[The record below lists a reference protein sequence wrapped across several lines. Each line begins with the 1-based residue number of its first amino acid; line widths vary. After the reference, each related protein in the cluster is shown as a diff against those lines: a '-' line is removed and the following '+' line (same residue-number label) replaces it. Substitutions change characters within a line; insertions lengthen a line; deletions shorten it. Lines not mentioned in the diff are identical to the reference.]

1 MAIRRAMATMVALV
15 VAATFAASGIA
26 AQQPGQK
33 PQKRSKQEQQ
43 EIEQVV
49 KLVDGVMAGQPAPS
63 DITMTLE
70 PFFMKSQEQ
79 RTFVPFVLTVNNPP
93 KTDAAMYVRVVN
105 PAATPDPKAKK
116 VEYPWDDI
124 HFIPAAALA
133 GGDSVKL
140 NRVFMATA
148 GTYDVYIAFKER
160 LPEKAPKNTVP
171 KMGVLKTS
179 VTVPDYYNGELATST
194 ILVADKVNM
203 LSAPPSTEEARERP
217 FVFGLQEL
225 LPAPDMEFKKAEEL
239 SIFFQVYNAG
249 LDAAG
254 KPNLLLEYE
263 FHKVEGTGEK
273 FFNKTNPQTANAA
286 NLPPQFDPAKFPVPG
301 GITVPL
307 ASFGEGSY
315 RLNVKITDKANNN
328 KVLSQDIK
336 FTVKG

>member
-1 MAIRRAMATMVALV
+1 MAIRRAMALVVALV
-15 VAATFAASGIA
+15 FSVTAAA
-26 AQQPGQK
+26 AQQAK
-33 PQKRSKQEQQ
+33 PDNKKRSKQEQQ
-43 EIEQVV
+43 EIETLV
-49 KLVDGVMAGQPAPS
+49 KLVDGVMTGATPAPT

-79 RTFVPFVLTVNNPP
+79 RTFVPFVLTVNGAP

-105 PAATPDPKAKK
+105 PAAPPDPKAKK

-124 HFIPAAALA
+124 HFIPAAQLA
-133 GGDSVKL
+133 GDPVKL

-148 GTYDVYIAFKER
+148 GAYDVYVAFKER
-160 LPEKAPKNTVP
+160 LPEKAPKNSVA
-171 KMGVLKTS
+171 KIGVLKTQ
-179 VTVPDYYNGELATST
+179 VKVPDFYNGELATST

-203 LSAPPSTEEARERP
+203 LSAPINPEEARERP
-217 FVFGLQEL
+217 FVFGMQEL
-225 LPAPDMEFKKAEEL
+225 LPAPDMEFKKSEEL

-249 LDAAG
+249 LDSNG
-254 KPNLLLEYE
+254 KPNLTLEYE
-263 FHKVEGTGEK
+263 FHRQEAAGEK
-273 FFNKTNPQTANAA
+273 FFNKTNPQNVNAS
-286 NLPPQFDPAKFPVPG
+286 NLPAQFDPAKFPVPG

-307 ASFGEGSY
+307 ASFTEGDY

>member
-1 MAIRRAMATMVALV
+1 MAIRRAMAVVVALV
-15 VAATFAASGIA
+15 VSATFAASGIA
-26 AQQPGQK
+26 AQGQGQK

-49 KLVDGVMAGQPAPS
+49 KLVDGVMAGQPAPT
-63 DITMTLE
+63 DITMTLR

-79 RTFVPFVLTVNNPP
+79 RTFVPFVLTVNGAP

-116 VEYPWDDI
+116 IEYPWDDI
-124 HFIPAAALA
+124 HFIPAAQLT
-133 GGDSVKL
+133 GDPVTL

-160 LPEKAPKNTVP
+160 LPEKAPKNSVP

-179 VTVPDYYNGELATST
+179 VTVPDFYNGELATST

-203 LSAPPSTEEARERP
+203 LSAPIGAEEARERP
-217 FVFGLQEL
+217 FVFGMQEL
-225 LPAPDMEFKKAEEL
+225 LPAPDMEFKKSEEL

-254 KPNLLLEYE
+254 NPNLTLEYE
-263 FHKVEGTGEK
+263 FHKVEGTGDK
-273 FFNKTNPQTANAA
+273 FFNKTNPQVVTAAS
-286 NLPPQFDPAKFPVPG
+286 LPPQFDPAKFPVPG

-307 ASFGEGSY
+307 ASFAEGDY

-336 FTVKG
+336 FSVKG

>member
-1 MAIRRAMATMVALV
+1 
-15 VAATFAASGIA
+15 
-26 AQQPGQK
+26 
-33 PQKRSKQEQQ
+33 
-43 EIEQVV
+43 
-49 KLVDGVMAGQPAPS
+49 
-63 DITMTLE
+63 
-70 PFFMKSQEQ
+70 
-79 RTFVPFVLTVNNPP
+79 
-93 KTDAAMYVRVVN
+93 VRVVN
-105 PAATPDPKAKK
+105 PAAVPDPKAKK

-133 GGDSVKL
+133 GEPVKL

-160 LPEKAPKNTVP
+160 LPEKAPKNAVP
-171 KMGVLKTS
+171 KMGVLKTK

-203 LSAPPSTEEARERP
+203 LSAPIAGEEARERP
-217 FVFGLQEL
+217 FVFGMQEL

-239 SIFFQVYNAG
+239 SIFFQVYNSG
-249 LDAAG
+249 LDPTG
-254 KPNLLLEYE
+254 KPNLSLEYE

-273 FFNKTNPQTANAA
+273 FFNKTNPQTVNAS
-286 NLPPQFDPAKFPVPG
+286 NLPPQFDPTKFPVPG

-307 ASFGEGSY
+307 ASFGEGAY

-328 KVLSQDIK
+328 KVLAQDIK